1 VCKLRAAR
9 EGLFADVPRLR
20 GDKENLF
27 KHFSRTIPND
37 QLTTNHI
44 ERAGV
49 RLANRIFLLNYEPHL

>member
-1 VCKLRAAR
+1 MCKLRAVR
-9 EGLFADVPRLR
+9 EGIFAEVPRLR

-37 QLTTNHI
+37 QLTTNRI

-49 RLANRIFLLNYEPHL
+49 RLANRIFLLNYGPQL